1 MVEVRNSDSLTF
13 GCMWAV
19 HPEKIKSNK
28 RIMPSNEYFSKIE
41 NLAILI
47 PPLFFDNVNL
57 TREK

>member
-1 MVEVRNSDSLTF
+1 
-13 GCMWAV
+13 V

-57 TREK
+57 PAKNSQSGTLPNHY